1 MTFSQRFARNGAWSK
16 RLSGTASAEP
26 SGQGASGEMPDV
38 PLVEDESGSGVT
50 SSLLQ
55 KRKRGW
61 SQLTPPAVLTCLGR
75 MSLSALAIGKRMEAA
90 ATIPHYRALAQ
101 HQSGSTSLQGCAP
114 IQPIATA
121 GQVECY
127 SLSNTTPASVH
138 SVQGS
143 LASDELCDPS
153 RGMTP
158 ALIAVKSRVL
168 DFITDTLN
176 NLNHPERP
184 LSEQISRVEA
194 AHEEITGLFER
205 LFLTQEQI
213 KVQVQEECME
223 EARQEMIAKVSAVL
237 LL

>member
-1 MTFSQRFARNGAWSK
+1 
-16 RLSGTASAEP
+16 
-26 SGQGASGEMPDV
+26 MPDV

-55 KRKRGW
+55 KR
-61 SQLTPPAVLTCLGR
+61 R

-127 SLSNTTPASVH
+127 SPSNTTPASVY
-138 SVQGS
+138 SGQGS

-176 NLNHPERP
+176 DLNHPERP